1 MTGDTAGRLAGK
13 RALITGGAQGLGLAF
28 GEAFRAEGAEVVL
41 TDIQEEKVQDAAR
54 RIGGVGLRHD
64 VTSPEDWAAAVDG
77 AVAAMGG
84 LDVLVHNAG
93 VGSFGSVETESLES
107 YRRVMAIDCDSV
119 FIGTQAAMPA
129 LKDSGNASVVVISSV
144 ASMIAD
150 GNFLAYNVAKAG
162 VAMMTKSIALHG
174 ARLAK
179 KGGPLVRC
187 NSVHPV
193 FTRTAILDPMIAMK
207 GSQDEGEAALVRQI
221 PLGRLG
227 EPEEVASIV
236 TYLASDESRFVT
248 GSSFTVDGGIT
259 ATATGR

>member
-1 MTGDTAGRLAGK
+1 MSGRLAGK
-13 RALITGGAQGLGLAF
+13 RALVTGGAQGLGLAF
-28 GEAFRAEGAEVVL
+28 GQMFRAEGAAVTL
-41 TDIQEEKVQDAAR
+41 TDVQEDKVRASAEGIGAAS
-54 RIGGVGLRHD
+54 LRHD
-64 VTSPEDWAAAVDG
+64 VASEADWKAAVEG
-77 AVAAMGG
+77 AASAMGG
-84 LDVLVHNAG
+84 VDVLVHNAG
-93 VGSFGSVETESLES
+93 IGSFGNVETETLEA

-129 LKDSGNASVVVISSV
+129 LKESGSASIVVISSV
-144 ASMIAD
+144 AGIIAD

-162 VAMMTKSIALHG
+162 VAMMSKSIALHC
-174 ARLAK
+174 ARIAR

-193 FTRTAILDPMIAMK
+193 FTRTPILDPMIAMK
-207 GSQDEGEAALVRQI
+207 GSEAEGEAALVRQI

-227 EPEEVASIV
+227 EPEEVAHLV

-259 ATATGR
+259 ATATAR